1 VQAVLSGNLYR
12 QTSLDVKTILHGT
25 PDTAIDTIITHNS
38 TGYAFFTYLANIVH
52 VSSFGQ
58 LNGLAQR
65 RRKNNSGRPVA
76 WQDGHSQKTCSAGA
90 PSAGAGVG
98 RLAALVTTTM
108 ASTSA
113 LDQDIL

>member
-52 VSSFGQ
+52 VSSEPPNKGWTVKLQ
-58 LNGLAQR
+58 NRVGLR
-65 RRKNNSGRPVA
+65 FCKD
-76 WQDGHSQKTCSAGA
+76 DGTIGEMMHT
-90 PSAGAGVG
+90 
-98 RLAALVTTTM
+98 LEH
-108 ASTSA
+108 
-113 LDQDIL
+113 